1 MPAVD
6 GCCRLQLAVDAVLK
20 LTRPLKSVKEIGR
33 SNCGVKAKRTNM
45 TIVPIRPQMTEVEYD
60 RQRAKLR
67 ETYGDNSIEAA
78 AKRDQAI
85 AILFYRSGWTQERLA
100 KKERKSDSWALFHV
114 RFGRFLNFLTD
125 VRSSE
130 SLPKNLTESRFRS
143 YWLRADPK
151 ETNERI
157 RFQAVLMLM
166 RSQSIWAARRPSIGE
181 PIKEGFA
188 DGKWHRPSVIAEK
201 IGADEAHVLDTI
213 KGMSNNGTYGCKVE
227 RKRVGQQIEFRIFKT
242 DKTVSLDELIE
253 KLAPIIK
260 ELKAEGKKNMATM
273 SPATVSHLAGKLS
286 NLLDEWA
293 R

>member
-1 MPAVD
+1 M
-6 GCCRLQLAVDAVLK
+6 
-20 LTRPLKSVKEIGR
+20 S
-33 SNCGVKAKRTNM
+33 
-45 TIVPIRPQMTEVEYD
+45 IVPIRSAMTEVEYD

-67 ETYGDNSIEAA
+67 EACGDNSIEAA

-100 KKERKSDSWALFHV
+100 KKERKSDSWVLLHL
-114 RFGRFLNFLTD
+114 RFGRFLNFLAD
-125 VRSSE
+125 VRNSE

-143 YWLRADPK
+143 YWLRADVK
-151 ETNERI
+151 ETSERS
-157 RFQAVLMLM
+157 RFQAVLKLM
-166 RSQSIWAARRPSIGE
+166 RSESISAARRPSIGE
-181 PIKEGFA
+181 SIKEGFA
-188 DGKWHRPSVIAEK
+188 DGKWHRPGQIAEK
-201 IGADEAHVLDTI
+201 IGADEAHVVDTI
-213 KGMSNNGTYGCKVE
+213 NRMSKNGTFGCKVE
-227 RKRVGQQIEFRIFKT
+227 RKRVGANTEFRIFKKE
-242 DKTVSLDELIE
+242 KTISFDELIE

>member
-85 AILFYRSGWTQERLA
+85 AILFYRSGWTEERLA
-100 KKERKSDSWALFHV
+100 KKERKSDSWVLSHV

-125 VRSSE
+125 VRE
-130 SLPKNLTESRFRS
+130 LPKNLTEPRFRS
-143 YWLRADPK
+143 YWLRADPQK
-151 ETNERI
+151 TSERI
-157 RFQAVLMLM
+157 RFQAVLKFT
-166 RSQSIWAARRPSIGE
+166 RSESITAPRRPSIGGS
-181 PIKEGFA
+181 IKERFA
-188 DGKWHRPSVIAEK
+188 DGKWHPLDTIVEGV
-201 IGADEAHVLDTI
+201 GADEAHVLDTI
-213 KGMSNNGTYGCKVE
+213 NGMSKKELTAAESSANASVPLSNFGFSS
-227 RKRVGQQIEFRIFKT
+227 RKRQ
-242 DKTVSLDELIE
+242 S
-253 KLAPIIK
+253 A
-260 ELKAEGKKNMATM
+260 
-273 SPATVSHLAGKLS
+273 
-286 NLLDEWA
+286 
-293 R
+293 